1 LKKLHIVSFINP
13 YPPDYGGVIDVY
25 FKIKALHKAGIAVI
39 LHIFEYNRPPSP
51 ELNALCERV
60 FYYPRKTGWVSQ
72 FTLLPYIVSSRK
84 SDELLSNLA
93 KDDFPILFEG
103 LHCCFYLNHPIL
115 KHKQKLVRMH
125 NIEHEY
131 YAFLS
136 KSKTTF
142 RNRFYYRVESFRLAR
157 YEKVL
162 KFADTILS
170 ISISDAAYFERK
182 YGKTTHIGAFHVNE
196 RVSCKEGKGDF
207 ILMHGNLEVEEN
219 ESAVLHCIENVF
231 AHIDFP
237 VFIAGKNPSNRLK
250 REINLRE
257 NITLTENPNE
267 AEMDKLQHDAHIH
280 LCYTFQAS
288 GLKLKLLNS
297 LFKGR
302 YVVANPQMTEGSG
315 LEELTETGRSDAEII
330 QIINRLLTCEMNS
343 EEIQKRE
350 KLLRNY
356 SNSENAAK
364 IAGIIRS

>member
-1 LKKLHIVSFINP
+1 MKKLHIVSFINP

-25 FKIKALHKAGIAVI
+25 FKIKALHKAGIAII
-39 LHIFEYNRPPSP
+39 LHVFEYNRPPSP
-51 ELNALCERV
+51 ELNALCEKV

-72 FTLLPYIVSSRK
+72 FSFLPYIVSSRK
-84 SDELLSNLA
+84 SEDLLLNLA
-93 KDDFPILFEG
+93 QDDFPILFEG
-103 LHCCFYLNHPIL
+103 LHCCFYLNHPLL

-136 KSKTTF
+136 KTKTTF
-142 RNRFYYRVESFRLAR
+142 RNRLYYRAESFKLAR

-162 KFADTILS
+162 KFADLILA
-170 ISISDAAYFERK
+170 ISISDAAYFDRK
-182 YGKTTHIGAFHVNE
+182 YGKTIHIGAFHANN
-196 RVSCKEGKGDF
+196 RVSSKEGNGDF

-219 ESAVLHCIENVF
+219 ESAVLHCIGNVF
-231 AHIDFP
+231 THTDFP
-237 VFIAGKNPSNRLK
+237 VIIAGKNPSDHLK
-250 REINLRE
+250 REITRRG
-257 NITLTENPNE
+257 NITLTENPSE

-302 YVVANPQMTEGSG
+302 FVVTNPLMTEGSG
-315 LEELTETGRSDAEII
+315 LEKLTETGNTDAEII
-330 QIINRLLTCEMNS
+330 RIIQRIMTCKFES
-343 EEIQKRE
+343 EEITKRE
-350 KLLRNY
+350 NLLQNY

-364 IAGIIRS
+364 IAGIIHS